1 MIKRIGND
9 KMIIDDKELK
19 KIAKE
24 SYDRGLIFGSKTTSS
39 VMIRRVNEM
48 APENLEEIKSEL
60 VKFSDGGKDI

>member
-24 SYDRGLIFGSKTTSS
+24 SYDRGVIFGSKTTSS

-48 APENLEEIKSEL
+48 TPENLGEIKSEL
-60 VKFSDGGKDI
+60 VKFSDGVKDI

>member
-24 SYDRGLIFGSKTTSS
+24 SYDRGVIFGSKTTSS

-48 APENLEEIKSEL
+48 IPENLEEIKSEL
-60 VKFSDGGKDI
+60 VKFSDGVKDI